1 MKKLRGYI
9 YSREFMGERV
19 PQAVQN
25 LVIRDYCAKNSIQY
39 LLSST
44 EYAMSDSSLMLSK
57 VLRDLSGIN
66 GLVAYSLFQLP
77 KNDKDRRRVYK
88 TILDS
93 KKELHFAIENIHIS
107 NSSDIATIENIWKI
121 KKTLPNC
128 LERKSL

>member
-44 EYAMSDSSLMLSK
+44 EYAMNESSLMLLK
-57 VLRDLSGIN
+57 ALKDLSNIN

-77 KNDKDRRRVYK
+77 KDDIDRSRVYK
-88 TILDS
+88 IILDS
-93 KKELHFAIENIHIS
+93 KKELHFAIENINVS
-107 NSSDIATIENIWKI
+107 NSSDIVIIENMWRI

-128 LERKSL
+128 LKKEIL